1 MRNTPVQNKPLAAG
15 VGRRKEAVAR
25 VWLRKGSGTVTVN
38 GTPYLQYF
46 DTDANRQSVT
56 LPLEVTGLVKDFDI
70 EANVDGGGMVGQA
83 GAVRLGI
90 TRSLLFHD
98 ESLRRVLREYGL
110 VTVDSRKKERKKYGQ
125 RGARRKF
132 QFVKR

>member
-1 MRNTPVQNKPLAAG
+1 MRNTSEQNKPLAAG

-25 VWLRKGSGTVTVN
+25 VWLRKGSGNVLVN
-38 GTPYLQYF
+38 GKPYLDYF
-46 DTDANRQSVT
+46 DTDMNRRAVM
-56 LPLEVTGLVKDFDI
+56 LPLEVCGLVKNYDI
-70 EANVDGGGMVGQA
+70 QVNVDGGGMVGQA

-90 TRSLLFHD
+90 TRSLLDLDDAF
-98 ESLRRVLREYGL
+98 RKTLREYGL